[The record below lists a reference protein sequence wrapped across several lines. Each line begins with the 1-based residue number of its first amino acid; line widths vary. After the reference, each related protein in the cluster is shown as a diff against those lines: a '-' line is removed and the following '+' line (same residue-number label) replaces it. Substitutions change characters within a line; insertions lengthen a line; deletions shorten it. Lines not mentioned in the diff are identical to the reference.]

1 MHTQWVKISLALI
14 LTKTA
19 SASFSIYANYDH
31 HAIAAALGIS
41 SYCLSA
47 LNQTVECDQANA
59 ARAARGV
66 DNDCN
71 IPTVATMTCSDT
83 LHLDWSKEN
92 LTTLCTNT
100 CSNSLATWLSTVE
113 ARCSRDQVTANGI
126 IFEPK
131 TFPLKYISG
140 HDLACLQDSSE
151 TFCILESQKWN
162 GNAKIKWDMEVC
174 YDEDPPEFC
183 DEEMFFDEDQSVA
196 VTDLYHQDQYCS
208 ECFLLLWRQRLLSPT
223 LPPGNFTDYLIDQ
236 FKVLADTCSTDLP
249 FSTSA
254 PTLILGTATSVPD
267 AGQRIRTK
275 NATTA
280 SSAPAAPTEA
290 IYKRSIAPRV
300 PLYTT
305 TAVPPKPTQPGT
317 IAACGAYYE
326 VTEGDTCISICK
338 QFGIDYVDLLS
349 YNTQLDDGCNNLW
362 KNYAICIGPVT
373 TLPSTT
379 LEAPSTSSSSSTVP
393 QTTVSP
399 EPPQKISKDGKC
411 MVTAVRDQSG
421 VVRAI
426 VCLDLA
432 TTRPVKSP

>member
-92 LTTLCTNT
+92 LTALCTNT

-151 TFCILESQKWN
+151 TFCILESQKWD

-196 VTDLYHQDQYCS
+196 VTDLYHQDQ
-208 ECFLLLWRQRLLSPT
+208 
-223 LPPGNFTDYLIDQ
+223 
-236 FKVLADTCSTDLP
+236 VLADTCSTDLP

-254 PTLILGTATSVPD
+254 PTLILGTATAVPD

-305 TAVPPKPTQPGT
+305 TG
-317 IAACGAYYE
+317 
-326 VTEGDTCISICK
+326 
-338 QFGIDYVDLLS
+338 
-349 YNTQLDDGCNNLW
+349 
-362 KNYAICIGPVT
+362 
-373 TLPSTT
+373 
-379 LEAPSTSSSSSTVP
+379 
-393 QTTVSP
+393 
-399 EPPQKISKDGKC
+399 
-411 MVTAVRDQSG
+411 
-421 VVRAI
+421 
-426 VCLDLA
+426 
-432 TTRPVKSP
+432 